1 MENYGHETRV
11 VKLPDDYEGP
21 VTATVVSLRAEP
33 PSASAV
39 LYVHGYLDYYFQY
52 HMGRHFAGHG
62 RNFYALDLR
71 KYGRSWMPHQHFN
84 YCRRMEEYFPEM
96 DAAIDVILADGN
108 TDITLIGHSTGGL
121 LSALYCA
128 EGARRGFINRLILN
142 SPFLEFNTGWFVRR
156 AVIPVAGALSLL
168 FPYAKVRNV
177 LSPNYFKSVHAS
189 RYGEWEFDTRWKP
202 EQAPPLY
209 LAWLRAVRLAQRSVH
224 RGLGLPIPVLVMFSD
239 RSTYHKRWHEEAS
252 MQSVIRFIHEHYYD
266 IFIPVTA
273 LALLRLAMC
282 FAQLKRTAAIR
293 RKKGVYHSVR
303 DAYAEIGAWLGMLPF
318 LALALAVPAFWPV
331 WAALIVAGGIVV
343 GKLGRKKGLETDDI
357 YREVARELKHEAE
370 AEAAREAASHT
381 LDSGTDAIGDGAET
395 HYETENTEDKG
406 EHDNG

>member
-62 RNFYALDLR
+62 RNFYAVDQR
-71 KYGRSWMPHQHFN
+71 N
-84 YCRRMEEYFPEM
+84 
-96 DAAIDVILADGN
+96 AAINVILADGN

-239 RSTYHKRWHEEAS
+239 RSTYHKRWHEEA
-252 MQSVIRFIHEHYYD
+252 
-266 IFIPVTA
+266 
-273 LALLRLAMC
+273 LASDTILNVGHIAR
-282 FAQLKRTAAIR
+282 
-293 RKKGVYHSVR
+293 Y
-303 DAYAEIGAWLGMLPF
+303 GA
-318 LALALAVPAFWPV
+318 
-331 WAALIVAGGIVV
+331 
-343 GKLGRKKGLETDDI
+343 KLGDNVTLEEIPGGLHDLVLSQPDV
-357 YREVARELKHEAE
+357 REKVLTAMEYF
-370 AEAAREAASHT
+370 
-381 LDSGTDAIGDGAET
+381 IGKTQKA
-395 HYETENTEDKG
+395 
-406 EHDNG
+406 

>member
-121 LSALYCA
+121 L
-128 EGARRGFINRLILN
+128 
-142 SPFLEFNTGWFVRR
+142 FVRR

-239 RSTYHKRWHEEAS
+239 RSTYHKRWHEEA
-252 MQSVIRFIHEHYYD
+252 
-266 IFIPVTA
+266 
-273 LALLRLAMC
+273 LASDTILNVGHIAR
-282 FAQLKRTAAIR
+282 
-293 RKKGVYHSVR
+293 Y
-303 DAYAEIGAWLGMLPF
+303 GA
-318 LALALAVPAFWPV
+318 
-331 WAALIVAGGIVV
+331 
-343 GKLGRKKGLETDDI
+343 KLGDNVTLEEIPGGLHDLVLSQPDVREKGLTAME
-357 YREVARELKHEAE
+357 YF
-370 AEAAREAASHT
+370 
-381 LDSGTDAIGDGAET
+381 IGKTQKA
-395 HYETENTEDKG
+395 
-406 EHDNG
+406 

>member
-1 MENYGHETRV
+1 
-11 VKLPDDYEGP
+11 
-21 VTATVVSLRAEP
+21 
-33 PSASAV
+33 
-39 LYVHGYLDYYFQY
+39 
-52 HMGRHFAGHG
+52 
-62 RNFYALDLR
+62 
-71 KYGRSWMPHQHFN
+71 
-84 YCRRMEEYFPEM
+84 MEEYFPEM

-239 RSTYHKRWHEEAS
+239 RSTYHKRWHEEA
-252 MQSVIRFIHEHYYD
+252 
-266 IFIPVTA
+266 
-273 LALLRLAMC
+273 LASDTILN
-282 FAQLKRTAAIR
+282 
-293 RKKGVYHSVR
+293 
-303 DAYAEIGAWLGMLPF
+303 
-318 LALALAVPAFWPV
+318 
-331 WAALIVAGGIVV
+331 V
-343 GKLGRKKGLETDDI
+343 GHI
-357 YREVARELKHEAE
+357 
-370 AEAAREAASHT
+370 
-381 LDSGTDAIGDGAET
+381 I
-395 HYETENTEDKG
+395 
-406 EHDNG
+406 

>member
-39 LYVHGYLDYYFQY
+39 LYVHGYLDYYFQS

-239 RSTYHKRWHEEAS
+239 RSTYHKRWHEEA
-252 MQSVIRFIHEHYYD
+252 
-266 IFIPVTA
+266 
-273 LALLRLAMC
+273 LASDTILNVGHIAR
-282 FAQLKRTAAIR
+282 
-293 RKKGVYHSVR
+293 Y
-303 DAYAEIGAWLGMLPF
+303 GA
-318 LALALAVPAFWPV
+318 
-331 WAALIVAGGIVV
+331 
-343 GKLGRKKGLETDDI
+343 KLGDNVTLEEIPGGLHDLVLSQPDV
-357 YREVARELKHEAE
+357 REKVLTAMEYF
-370 AEAAREAASHT
+370 
-381 LDSGTDAIGDGAET
+381 IGKTQKA
-395 HYETENTEDKG
+395 
-406 EHDNG
+406 